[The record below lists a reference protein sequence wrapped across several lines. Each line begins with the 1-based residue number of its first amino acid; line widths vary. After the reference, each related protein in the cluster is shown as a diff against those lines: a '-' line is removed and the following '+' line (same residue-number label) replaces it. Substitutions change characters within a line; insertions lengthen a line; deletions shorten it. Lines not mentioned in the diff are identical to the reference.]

1 MQTKHTWTQTKIWR
15 LIAVAM
21 LVIAVVLAMFLT
33 QSLGRKN
40 AYAQQLNNAYDQ
52 ALGEISGNV
61 SNMGAELAKLRVSTS
76 QAQQALLLGG
86 LWRLAGETQGALS
99 TLPLPEDVSEPLLTF
114 VNELGDYCYLLSQK
128 IEQGTDISQEEYDT
142 LKTMEEQSNELSK
155 LLDQRRAEGIH
166 WDIDDPS
173 KQLEMLNGSGEN
185 ASKVMESMQQRP
197 RLIYDGAFS
206 EKAENIQPKNA
217 QGPEVSVE
225 QALEMAESFFP
236 GDYEQT
242 GEQNEGLI
250 PTYEFQCTMDDGL
263 VIDVSVTK
271 RDGLLYQALPN
282 SAGSETVRPSEEQ
295 LSALEETAAQYLQQ
309 RGYPEMRGAYA
320 QYYNGMAVLNML
332 PVQNEVYLY
341 PDLVKVWIEVE
352 SGRIVGMDAN
362 NYIVYHTDRQM
373 ENKTTIDQAAME
385 QRVAQRLDIQACR
398 LALIPTD
405 DMGEALCYEFVGTNG
420 GDSFYVHINAE
431 TGEEEDILQIIDAE
445 DGTFVY

>member
-114 VNELGDYCYLLSQK
+114 VNELGDYCYLLTQK

-173 KQLEMLNGSGEN
+173 KQLEMLNGSGKN
-185 ASKVMESMQQRP
+185 ASK
-197 RLIYDGAFS
+197 
-206 EKAENIQPKNA
+206 
-217 QGPEVSVE
+217 E
-225 QALEMAESFFP
+225 QALETAESFFP
-236 GDYEQT
+236 GDYEQP

>member
-1 MQTKHTWTQTKIWR
+1 MQTKHTWTKTKIWR

-21 LVIAVVLAMFLT
+21 LVTAVVLAMFLT

-128 IEQGTDISQEEYDT
+128 IEQGTDITQEEYDT

-173 KQLEMLNGSGEN
+173 KQLDMLNGSGEN

-206 EKAENIQPKNA
+206 EKAENIQPKKCTGSGSQCRAGFGN
-217 QGPEVSVE
+217 GK
-225 QALEMAESFFP
+225 ALFP
-236 GDYEQT
+236 
-242 GEQNEGLI
+242 
-250 PTYEFQCTMDDGL
+250 
-263 VIDVSVTK
+263 
-271 RDGLLYQALPN
+271 
-282 SAGSETVRPSEEQ
+282 
-295 LSALEETAAQYLQQ
+295 
-309 RGYPEMRGAYA
+309 
-320 QYYNGMAVLNML
+320 
-332 PVQNEVYLY
+332 
-341 PDLVKVWIEVE
+341 W
-352 SGRIVGMDAN
+352 
-362 NYIVYHTDRQM
+362 
-373 ENKTTIDQAAME
+373 
-385 QRVAQRLDIQACR
+385 RL
-398 LALIPTD
+398 
-405 DMGEALCYEFVGTNG
+405 
-420 GDSFYVHINAE
+420 
-431 TGEEEDILQIIDAE
+431 
-445 DGTFVY
+445 